1 MKSLRYGISLVALF
15 VLYYLLPLNFRLLWQ
30 PDETRYAEISREMLA
45 TGDWIVPHFLGLR
58 YFEKPIAGYWINS
71 IGQWLFGHNNFG
83 VRFGAVFSITV
94 SALLV
99 AWLAWRIW
107 RDKKV
112 ALLSGVIFLTAFLV
126 YGIGTYAV
134 LDPMITL
141 WMTLAMFS
149 FWLAAS
155 AKTTG
160 ERFWGYVLLG
170 IACGMG
176 VMTKGFLAL
185 AVPVIAVLPWVIVQ
199 KRWREVLIWGWLAV
213 LVCVLTVLPWGLA
226 IAQREGD
233 FWRYFFWV
241 EHIQR
246 FAQSDAQHKAPF
258 WYYLPFLIAGSL
270 PWLALLP
277 GALKL
282 GWRGR
287 EGQSS
292 AFYLLGWIVMPFLFF
307 SIAKGKLPTYILP
320 CFAPLAMLMA
330 RYAVDAA
337 KVGAKALRINGI
349 INIAFGVIGLV
360 AVFVVSPW
368 GPMKQPVWMQIELYK
383 CVLAAMAFFVWALM
397 GWLSIKSDAQRWTLA
412 ALCPLGLALLV
423 GFAIPDRVTNSKQ
436 PQFLV
441 DIVSESLTP
450 SRYVLSNSVGIAA
463 GLAWELNRSDIIMYA
478 QTGELKYGLAYP
490 DAKGRFISDSDFPQW
505 LEAHRQ
511 EGPISLVLQ
520 LPRNAKVVD
529 LPLPKP
535 DEVYV
540 MGRTAFIQYRPQ

>member
-112 ALLSGVIFLTAFLV
+112 AVLSGVIFLTAFLV

-199 KRWREVLIWGWLAV
+199 KRWREMLIWGWLAV

-330 RYAVDAA
+330 RYAADAA
-337 KVGAKALRINGI
+337 KVGAKALRINGL

-383 CVLAAMAFFVWALM
+383 CVLAAVAFFVWALM

>member
-112 ALLSGVIFLTAFLV
+112 AVLSGVIFLTAFLV

-287 EGQSS
+287 EGQGI

-383 CVLAAMAFFVWALM
+383 CVLAAVAFFVWALM

-463 GLAWELNRSDIIMYA
+463 GLAWELNRSDVIMYG
-478 QTGELKYGLAYP
+478 QTGELKYGLSYP

-540 MGRTAFIQYRPQ
+540 MGRTAFIQYRTQ

>member
-112 ALLSGVIFLTAFLV
+112 AVLSGVIFLTAFLV

-258 WYYLPFLIAGSL
+258 WYYLPFLVAGSL

-383 CVLAAMAFFVWALM
+383 CVLAAVAFFVWALM

-490 DAKGRFISDSDFPQW
+490 DAKGRFISDNDFPQW

-540 MGRTAFIQYRPQ
+540 MGRTAFIQYRPK